1 MIKLFKSDETDFT
14 NDGIEILDD
23 ICIESY
29 TEWVDNGKWIFESKF
44 KIDHDKSDKILNEC
58 ILQLPT
64 EKGLQPFRIKNID
77 KENKKYII
85 VTGHHEGFEF
95 NNNFIL
101 DTYIEEKSGR
111 AAIAQIQA
119 NTVITSRFT
128 LSSDID
134 IQSSSRMVRKNGM
147 DALIGDDENSFINRW
162 GGHLVLNNHNIA
174 MNSEIGEDRDVLIA
188 AGKNI
193 TYFKGTINTE
203 EVVTG
208 ICAESYDGILLPE
221 NIYYSPL
228 ADNYPEKHI
237 QKIKFDDIKYKYSE
251 HSDGEEG
258 YETLDEVYKA
268 LREACDD
275 LFNVSNIDKPKCTIR
290 VNIVELTKTDQYKG
304 DEINERIYQGDTVT
318 IDLQDYG
325 FNVKLKNISNR
336 YNSLKDRYEDITFGE
351 SIITGLSLIK
361 DIQSKVD
368 KVTELVGAN
377 SWQELLDQSM
387 EEATKL
393 INEGIKDSYVAVKKN
408 EILIMDDPDVNSA
421 INVIRMNKNGIAY
434 SMTGYNGPYT
444 LALTI
449 DGVINAS
456 LIRSGELDAAFMKV
470 GTLQSL
476 DASCWWNLDN
486 GTININN
493 NLTLLKKPDGTKEF
507 KITLSDGTDLEE
519 KLGTIVTTSEI
530 TATSDEIKMSVGE
543 TGAYNMV
550 KNSRAEQNA
559 NFWHGTV
566 GRYGNSSSAKL
577 TNGTYFRVDNDT
589 TSEKFMY
596 SDIFAVKPN
605 TTYTLTLTVM
615 RSAYCT
621 GIDLHFLGFKDKS
634 KVDTNT
640 SSYDYVH
647 TVVANKVYAEGV
659 WVKEVITFKT
669 KSDEQC
675 GYIRLDN
682 NGSSQAGT
690 ASYAYFTDILMYE
703 GVIKDSKGDIIA
715 KPWCPY
721 PSELYG
727 SSVIVD
733 KKGLEVKNNN
743 GDRVFR
749 ADTSEGVSLTG
760 DLLQYDLDT
769 GNYSLEISNNMI
781 NFYDRWDTLG
791 DHKNS
796 IGHQGSI
803 QVKGEEFGYNIGNT
817 ENTRV
822 GMGIIASYGDF
833 IGFQY
838 KTASGANKTAFVM
851 ENSNAKNITQG
862 NRFGFLEDVAFL
874 NGAYPKWYGTLHNFI
889 GDIHFDA
896 NSRMNIWGAGGIN
909 FICNTAKILEA
920 TNTGVTVYGT
930 FTDSSDLAFKSNV
943 KPLELDTLQILKDIN
958 IYEYEENGTVEIGLL
973 AQEAIEVIPDIIKG
987 EVTDTTIEEANTMT
1001 DEEREEKLKNGGAS
1015 VDVYS
1020 MLSILWDANKKLLN
1034 KIDILENEVKILKE
1048 RG

>member
-228 ADNYPEKHI
+228 VDNYPEKHI

-304 DEINERIYQGDTVT
+304 DEINERIYQGDTVA

-351 SIITGLSLIK
+351 SNITGLSLIK

-393 INEGIKDSYVAVKKN
+393 INEGIKDSYVVVKKN

-444 LALTI
+444 LAMTI

-507 KITLSDGTDLEE
+507 KIKLSDGTDLEE
-519 KLGTIVTTSEI
+519 KLNTVVTQSEI
-530 TATSDEIKMSVGE
+530 TSTADEIKLSVGE
-543 TGAYNMV
+543 TGAYNMIP
-550 KNSRAEQNA
+550 NSRAEQNLNLWYGGNVFRGTGSA
-559 NFWHGTV
+559 NV
-566 GRYGNSSSAKL
+566 LLSNR
-577 TNGTYFRVDNDT
+577 TYFRIENASSNKKKVR
-589 TSEKFMY
+589 SEIIECKA
-596 SDIFAVKPN
+596 S
-605 TTYTLTLTVM
+605 TTYTIAALLHIAAELTLGESVEFCEYTTRDVIGSSEVNLSCTYRTIMTKTTNGWERFVATV
-615 RSAYCT
+615 
-621 GIDLHFLGFKDKS
+621 
-634 KVDTNT
+634 
-640 SSYDYVH
+640 
-647 TVVANKVYAEGV
+647 
-659 WVKEVITFKT
+659 KT
-669 KSDEQC
+669 KSDTVAC
-675 GYIRLDN
+675 CLKFVH
-682 NGSSQAGT
+682 NGTEDSNAD
-690 ASYAYFTDILMYE
+690 AKAYYTDVLMYE
-703 GVIKDSKGDIIA
+703 GVLKDSDGNVIA
-715 KPWCPY
+715 RPWSPA
-721 PSELYG
+721 PSELY
-727 SSVIVD
+727 SADMIID
-733 KKGLEVKNNN
+733 KKGVLQRNN
-743 GDRVFR
+743 GV
-749 ADTSEGVSLTG
+749 
-760 DLLQYDLDT
+760 
-769 GNYSLEISNNMI
+769 
-781 NFYDRWDTLG
+781 
-791 DHKNS
+791 NS
-796 IGHQGSI
+796 IGLSNNSLNVYDFEGDDHIAGKYRAYRTTNKVDSSSRCGVALHSRYDDLLVLGYLNNVGQLNEIMVFDSTKAYSGSTVSLFGDISIFDILTFKGTDGSYGGDILSDQSMLRIRANFNSGGKVIIGQSGSLTDNVMEVTRQGLYHQGKISAGTDMTCVNMTVTGTLGVAGTKNRLVETS
-803 QVKGEEFGYNIGNT
+803 QGY
-817 ENTRV
+817 V
-822 GMGIIASYGDF
+822 GMNAYETSEAFFADIGESQLDENGQCIIVFED
-833 IGFQY
+833 
-838 KTASGANKTAFVM
+838 T
-851 ENSNAKNITQG
+851 
-862 NRFGFLEDVAFL
+862 FLETVNTSVPYQVFL
-874 NGAYPKWYGTLHNFI
+874 SKYGT
-889 GDIHFDA
+889 GDI
-896 NSRMNIWGAGGIN
+896 W
-909 FICNTAKILEA
+909 C
-920 TNTGVTVYGT
+920 
-930 FTDSSDLAFKSNV
+930 
-943 KPLELDTLQILKDIN
+943 
-958 IYEYEENGTVEIGLL
+958 EERNEKYFV
-973 AQEAIEVIPDIIKG
+973 IKG
-987 EVTDTTIEEANTMT
+987 TPN
-1001 DEEREEKLKNGGAS
+1001 LKFAF
-1015 VDVYS
+1015 
-1020 MLSILWDANKKLLN
+1020 
-1034 KIDILENEVKILKE
+1034 EVKCKQKGYEDLRLKIME
-1048 RG
+1048 VKQ

>member
-134 IQSSSRMVRKNGM
+134 TQASSRMVRKNGM

-228 ADNYPEKHI
+228 VDNYPEKHI

-304 DEINERIYQGDTVT
+304 DEINERIYQGDTVA

-393 INEGIKDSYVAVKKN
+393 INEGIKDSYVVVKKN

-444 LALTI
+444 LAMTI

-550 KNSRAEQNA
+550 KNSRAEQTT
-559 NFWHGTV
+559 NFWHGSV
-566 GRYGNSSSAKL
+566 LRFGNSSSAKL

-596 SDIFAVKPN
+596 SDIFAIKPN
-605 TTYTLTLTVM
+605 TTYTLVLTAM

-621 GIDLHFLGFKDKS
+621 GIDIHFLGLKDKS
-634 KVDTNT
+634 KVDT
-640 SSYDYVH
+640 SGLGFDYVH

-659 WVKEVITFKT
+659 WTKEVVTFT
-669 KSDEQC
+669 TNSDELC
-675 GYIRLDN
+675 GYLRFDN
-682 NGSSQAGT
+682 NGSSSAGT
-690 ASYAYFTDILMYE
+690 LCKAYFTDILMYE
-703 GVIKDSKGDIIA
+703 GVIKNSKGDIIA
-715 KPWCPY
+715 KPWTPY
-721 PSELYG
+721 PAELY
-727 SSVIVD
+727 SADMIID
-733 KKGLEVKNNN
+733 KKGVLQRNN
-743 GDRVFR
+743 GVNSIGLSENAINVYDFEGDDHIAGKYRAYRTKNKINNSSRCGVTLHSRYDDLLILGYLNSAGQLNEVMVFDSTKQHNGSTVGLFGDITIFDILTFKGTDNSYGGDILSDSSMLRIR
-749 ADTSEGVSLTG
+749 ANFDAGGKVVIGQSGSLSDNVMEITRQGLYHQGNIQAGGNMSCKNMTITG
-760 DLLQYDLDT
+760 DLGVAGTKQRLVKLSDGKYVGMNAYETSEAFFADLGESQLDENGQCIIVFEDT
-769 GNYSLEISNNMI
+769 FLETVNTSIPYQVFLSK
-781 NFYDRWDTLG
+781 YGPG
-791 DHKNS
+791 DIWCEERNAKYFV
-796 IGHQGSI
+796 
-803 QVKGEEFGYNIGNT
+803 VKGTPNLKFTFEVKCKQKGY
-817 ENTRV
+817 ENLRL
-822 GMGIIASYGDF
+822 
-833 IGFQY
+833 
-838 KTASGANKTAFVM
+838 K
-851 ENSNAKNITQG
+851 IT
-862 NRFGFLEDVAFL
+862 
-874 NGAYPKWYGTLHNFI
+874 
-889 GDIHFDA
+889 
-896 NSRMNIWGAGGIN
+896 
-909 FICNTAKILEA
+909 
-920 TNTGVTVYGT
+920 
-930 FTDSSDLAFKSNV
+930 
-943 KPLELDTLQILKDIN
+943 
-958 IYEYEENGTVEIGLL
+958 
-973 AQEAIEVIPDIIKG
+973 DII
-987 EVTDTTIEEANTMT
+987 
-1001 DEEREEKLKNGGAS
+1001 
-1015 VDVYS
+1015 
-1020 MLSILWDANKKLLN
+1020 
-1034 KIDILENEVKILKE
+1034 
-1048 RG
+1048 